1 MRGRGEV
8 IPPAVALTGGI
19 GSGKSAV
26 ASYLRKKGVPVF
38 DSDSAAKK
46 LYDDDIIVSNL
57 EHRLGCS
64 LRTPEGL
71 FDRKAL
77 ADRIFSS
84 PGDMAAVESVVH
96 PAVLADFE
104 DWRRTAVSEWG
115 GYAGQPPF
123 VVMESAIVL
132 EKPLFDG
139 VFDAVVL
146 VDAPLE
152 VCVARAA
159 RRDGAS
165 EEAVR
170 LRASRQHFD
179 MSRVD
184 AVIINDCDLSTL
196 RIRTDIAFKLLS
208 LRQQ

>member
-1 MRGRGEV
+1 MRGKREM

-26 ASYLRKKGVPVF
+26 ASYLREREVPVF
-38 DSDSAAKK
+38 DSDSAAKN
-46 LYDDDIIVSNL
+46 LYSDDKIVIEL
-57 EHRLGCS
+57 ERRLGCS
-64 LRTPEGL
+64 LRTRDGV
-71 FDRKAL
+71 FDKKAL
-77 ADRIFSS
+77 AARIFSS

-104 DWRRTAVSEWG
+104 SWRRTAVMEWN
-115 GYAGQPPF
+115 GYDGMPPF

-152 VCVARAA
+152 VRVARAA
-159 RRDGAS
+159 RRDGVS
-165 EEAVR
+165 EEEIM
-170 LRASRQHFD
+170 LRASGQHFD
-179 MSRVD
+179 MAKVD
-184 AVIINDCDLSTL
+184 AVIINDCDLATL
-196 RIRTDIAFKLLS
+196 GMRTDIAFKLLS
-208 LRQQ
+208 LRKQ